1 MIIKLLTLLL
11 VLIIFF
17 SIKYLAYKI
26 TVDWY
31 DYIPNFL
38 RELPY
43 VCGDC
48 LQTHMMWITYLCL
61 SYIFNWN
68 LTILIAGLGLTLLNT
83 IAIFYR
89 KWETKNNNEF

>member
-1 MIIKLLTLLL
+1 MIIKLLILLL

-43 VCGDC
+43 TCGDC
-48 LQTHMMWITYLCL
+48 LQTHMMWITYLSL

-68 LTILIAGLGLTLLNT
+68 LTILIAGLGLTLLNV

-89 KWETKNNNEF
+89 KYKNNQ

>member
-1 MIIKLLTLLL
+1 MIIKFLILLL
-11 VLIIFF
+11 VVIIFF

-26 TVDWY
+26 TVEWY

-43 VCGDC
+43 TCGDC
-48 LQTHMMWITYLCL
+48 LQTHMMWITYLSL

-68 LTILIAGLGLTLLNT
+68 LTILIAGLGLTLLNV

-89 KWETKNNNEF
+89 KYKNNQ

>member
-1 MIIKLLTLLL
+1 MIIKILTLLL
-11 VLIIFF
+11 VIIIFF
-17 SIKYLAYKI
+17 TIKYLAYKI

-31 DYIPNFL
+31 ECTPTFL

-43 VCGDC
+43 TCGDC
-48 LQTHMMWITYLCL
+48 LQTHMMWLTYLSL
-61 SYIFNWN
+61 SFIFNWN

-89 KWETKNNNEF
+89 KYQNKKNNEI

>member
-11 VLIIFF
+11 VVIIFF
-17 SIKYLAYKI
+17 SIKWLAYKI
-26 TVDWY
+26 TVVWY

-48 LQTHMMWITYLCL
+48 LQTHMMWITYLSL

-83 IAIFYR
+83 LAIFYR
-89 KWETKNNNEF
+89 KYKNNQ

>member
-11 VLIIFF
+11 VVIIFF

-43 VCGDC
+43 TCVDC
-48 LQTHMMWITYLCL
+48 LQTHMMWITYLSL

-68 LTILIAGLGLTLLNT
+68 LTILIAGLGLTLLNV

-89 KWETKNNNEF
+89 KYKNNQ

>member
-11 VLIIFF
+11 VVIIFF

-26 TVDWY
+26 TVEWY

-43 VCGDC
+43 TCGDC
-48 LQTHMMWITYLCL
+48 LQTHMMWITYLSL

-68 LTILIAGLGLTLLNT
+68 LTILIAGLGLTLLNV

-89 KWETKNNNEF
+89 KYKNNQ

>member
-1 MIIKLLTLLL
+1 MIIKFLILLL
-11 VLIIFF
+11 VVILFF
-17 SIKYLAYKI
+17 SIKWLAYKI

-48 LQTHMMWITYLCL
+48 LQTHMMWITYLSL

-68 LTILIAGLGLTLLNT
+68 LTILIAGLGLTLLNV

-89 KWETKNNNEF
+89 KYKNNQ